1 MKILFIII
9 AMMLVCSTLGE
20 TQGLFKVLKDSEK
33 KKFKPGEIEILKSDR
48 APKPIGSYNIGT
60 KLHHDG
66 YSMIIT
72 AGQIGLDPATGQL
85 VEGLEAQI
93 EQAMKNLEAIIV
105 DNGGSLDKVLRTQ
118 LFLSDMANFSI
129 MDKIYAKYF
138 TTNFPARAA
147 VAVKD
152 LPKYCFFEI
161 MAEAVAQE

>member
-1 MKILFIII
+1 MKALCLLI
-9 AMMLVCSTLGE
+9 AMMLVCSTFAE
-20 TQGLFKVLKDSEK
+20 NKGLLKVIKDSEE
-33 KKFKPGEIEILKSDR
+33 KKFRPGEIEILKSDR

-66 YSMIIT
+66 YAMIFT

-85 VEGLEAQI
+85 VDGLEAQV

-118 LFLSDMANFSI
+118 LYLSDMANFSTV
-129 MDKIYAKYF
+129 DKIYAKYF
-138 TTNFPARAA
+138 TTNYPARAA

-161 MAEAVAQE
+161 MAEAITQE